1 MERVLEPCFLE
12 CSVPSSIKFSYITT
26 ECTFQRVILPVL
38 LGLVTDSSSGT
49 LLESVTYIIVILLV
63 VYSFIANKFDL

>member
-12 CSVPSSIKFSYITT
+12 CSVPSSTKFSYITT
-26 ECTFQRVILPVL
+26 ECTFQRVILL

-49 LLESVTYIIVILLV
+49 LLESVTSIIVILLV
-63 VYSFIANKFDL
+63 VYSFVANKFDL